1 MAYKINDLTAL
12 GRQFNATD
20 IIEVSAN
27 GTGSYK
33 ANIGNFT
40 LGGTNYIFVN
50 ANGTP
55 AQNGAAVKTAYA
67 AALIMTPNGV
77 AKSATNRVVILL
89 APGYYTFNEAV
100 NNQFLVD
107 QSFIDFESLS
117 GEIDVYFS
125 SIEVRSPGGGID
137 VRLSG
142 IDTTKNNYYPH
153 AAFAVSTQGG
163 GGENIIIKNCVGGD
177 YSFSSYSVSFLGLYE
192 NCTAKNYSFG
202 STGLGLVPPLGI
214 YGIGGAFDF
223 SNYGTFKNCT
233 AIDYSFCTTL
243 SSIGGNTSNQGTIE
257 ECTARSYSFCYGTAQ
272 NNIYNMGTITR
283 CKSILSPGYS
293 FCCIENGASAKQTSN
308 YGTISNC
315 SSGNTSFC
323 VNTGIYSST
332 SAAGNYGTIIECSAN
347 GNLSFCVANSLTTPG
362 ASLGENWGLI
372 SNCNAWNGANCFVGN
387 LGSNAGIITDC
398 IADQRSFCCD
408 NPASINWDIYRCTMI
423 NDTFTVGATG
433 GGRVVLGIDTT
444 GVVNY

>member
-1 MAYKINDLTAL
+1 MSYKIIDLPAL

-55 AQNGAAVKTAYA
+55 AQNGAAVKTAYTA
-67 AALIMTPNGV
+67 AIAMTPNGV

-89 APGYYTFNEAV
+89 APGYYTFNEAID
-100 NNQFLVD
+100 NQFIVN
-107 QSFIDFESLS
+107 QNYIDFESLS

-125 SIEVRSPGGGID
+125 SIEVRSTFPGIN

-142 IDTTKNNYYPH
+142 IDTTKNNYYTH
-153 AAFAVSTQGG
+153 AAFAVSTSGDPS
-163 GGENIIIKNCVGGD
+163 ENIIIKNCVGGQ
-177 YSFSSYSVSFLGLYE
+177 YSFSSYSSGFYGVYE
-192 NCTAKNYSFG
+192 NCTATDYSFG
-202 STGLGLVPPLGI
+202 STGNGLIPPMGI
-214 YGIGGAFDF
+214 YGIGGAFSF
-223 SNYGTFKNCT
+223 TNYGIFKNCT
-233 AIDYSFCTTL
+233 ANSYSFC
-243 SSIGGNTSNQGTIE
+243 SSNVSMGGTTSNQGIIDR
-257 ECTARSYSFCYGTAQ
+257 CTATSSSFCYASSDNRV
-272 NNIYNMGTITR
+272 NNAGTIKD
-283 CKSILSPGYS
+283 CQSFSSGS
-293 FCCIENGASAKQTSN
+293 FCCVSGGVPTDSAVNS
-308 YGTISNC
+308 GIISNC
-315 SSGNTSFC
+315 ISGNNSFC
-323 VNTGIYSST
+323 FNNGLYNVTTQAVNF
-332 SAAGNYGTIIECSAN
+332 GNIINCSAN
-347 GNLSFCVANSLTTPG
+347 GNFSFCVSNSSTTPG

-372 SNCNAWNGANCFVGN
+372 SNCNAWNGGNCFVGN
-387 LGSNAGIITDC
+387 LGKNTGIITDC
-398 IADQRSFCCD
+398 IADSNAFCCD
-408 NPASINWDIYRCTMI
+408 ASANINWDIYRCTMI

>member
-1 MAYKINDLTAL
+1 MSYKIIDLPAL

-55 AQNGAAVKTAYA
+55 AQNGAAVKTAYTA
-67 AALIMTPNGV
+67 AIAMTPNGV

-100 NNQFLVD
+100 DNQLIVD
-107 QSFIDFESLS
+107 QNFIDFESLS

-125 SIEVRSPGGGID
+125 SIEVRSPSTGIN

-153 AAFAVSTQGG
+153 AAFAVSTAGG
-163 GGENIIIKNCVGGD
+163 VNENIIIKNCVGSD
-177 YSFSSYSVSFLGLYE
+177 YSFSSYSSSFVGLYE
-192 NCTAKNYSFG
+192 NCTARDYSFG
-202 STGLGLVPPLGI
+202 STANTLVPPLGI
-214 YGIGGAFDF
+214 YGIGGAFSF
-223 SNYGTFKNCT
+223 NNYGTFKNCT
-233 AIDYSFCTTL
+233 ARDYSFCTAL
-243 SSIGGNTSNQGTIE
+243 LSIGGTTSNQSTIE
-257 ECTARSYSFCYGTAQ
+257 ECTARSYSFCYGVAQ
-272 NNIYNMGTITR
+272 NTVENVGTITR
-283 CKSILSPGYS
+283 CRVISSPGYS
-293 FCCIENGASAKQTSN
+293 FCCINSGTTGNQAIN
-308 YGTISNC
+308 NGTISNC

-323 VNTGIYSST
+323 SNTGIWGSS
-332 SAAGNYGTIIECSAN
+332 SAAINFGTIIECSAN
-347 GNLSFCVANSLTTPG
+347 GNLSFCAANGSTPG
-362 ASLGENWGLI
+362 LSQGENWGLI
-372 SNCNAWNGANCFVGN
+372 SNCNAWNGANCFTGN
-387 LGSNAGIITDC
+387 NGAQSGIITDC
-398 IADQRSFCCD
+398 IADSNSFCC
-408 NPASINWDIYRCTMI
+408 NAASSIDWDIYRCTMI

>member
-1 MAYKINDLTAL
+1 MSYKIIDLPAL

-55 AQNGAAVKTAYA
+55 AQNGAAVKTAYTA
-67 AALIMTPNGV
+67 AIAMTPNGV

-100 NNQFLVD
+100 DNQFIVN
-107 QSFIDFESLS
+107 QNFIDFESLS

-125 SIEVRSPGGGID
+125 SIEVRSPSPGID

-153 AAFAVSTQGG
+153 AAFAVSTAGG
-163 GGENIIIKNCVGGD
+163 ASENIIIKNCVGSD
-177 YSFSSYSVSFLGLYE
+177 YSFSSYSSSFVGLYE
-192 NCTAKNYSFG
+192 NCTARDYSFG
-202 STGLGLVPPLGI
+202 STANTLVPPLGI
-214 YGIGGAFDF
+214 YGIGGVISFN
-223 SNYGTFKNCT
+223 NYGTFKNCT
-233 AIDYSFCTTL
+233 ARDYSFCTAL
-243 SSIGGNTSNQGTIE
+243 LSIGGTTSNQSTIE
-257 ECTARSYSFCYGTAQ
+257 ECTARSYSFCYGVVQ
-272 NNIYNMGTITR
+272 NTVQNIGTITR
-283 CKSILSPGYS
+283 CRVIASPGYS
-293 FCCIENGASAKQTSN
+293 FCCINSGVIGNQAVN
-308 YGTISNC
+308 VGTISNC

-323 VNTGIYSST
+323 SNTGTWGSSG
-332 SAAGNYGTIIECSAN
+332 AASNFGTIIECSAN
-347 GNLSFCVANSLTTPG
+347 GNLSFCASNNSTPG
-362 ASLGENWGLI
+362 LSQGENWGLI
-372 SNCNAWNGANCFVGN
+372 SNCNAWNGANCFTGN
-387 LGSNAGIITDC
+387 NGAQEGIITDC
-398 IADQRSFCCD
+398 IADNNSFCC
-408 NPASINWDIYRCTMI
+408 NAASSINWDIYRCTMI
-423 NDTFTVGATG
+423 NDTFTVGVTG